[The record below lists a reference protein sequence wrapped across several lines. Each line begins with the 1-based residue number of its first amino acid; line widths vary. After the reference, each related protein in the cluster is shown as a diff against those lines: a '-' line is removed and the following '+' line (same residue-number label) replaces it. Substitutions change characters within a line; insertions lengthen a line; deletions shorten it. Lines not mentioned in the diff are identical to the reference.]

1 MRKGLLWMIV
11 LLLCGSVALA
21 EPQSYAIPDTGY
33 SFVLSDDWTI
43 TETGNDPASV
53 LLIANGNDMQL
64 YLWLNRQEGWRMS
77 DWKAALQK
85 AASKNGVLSDSF
97 ADETIAE
104 RAFVSYRYERDE
116 HRSMMLATELDAGV
130 FLTFEFRTE
139 GEFSVFDEQRTVI
152 DAMLGSLASEGTPNA
167 Q

>member
-1 MRKGLLWMIV
+1 MKKGLLWMIA

-21 EPQSYAIPDTGY
+21 ELQSYTIPDTGY
-33 SFVLSDDWTI
+33 SFVLPDGWMI
-43 TETGNDPASV
+43 TETGDDPASV

-116 HRSMMLATELDAGV
+116 HRSMMFATELDAGV

-139 GEFSVFDEQRTVI
+139 GESSVFDEQRGLI
-152 DAMLGSLASEGTPNA
+152 DAMLDSLACKGTPNVR
-167 Q
+167 